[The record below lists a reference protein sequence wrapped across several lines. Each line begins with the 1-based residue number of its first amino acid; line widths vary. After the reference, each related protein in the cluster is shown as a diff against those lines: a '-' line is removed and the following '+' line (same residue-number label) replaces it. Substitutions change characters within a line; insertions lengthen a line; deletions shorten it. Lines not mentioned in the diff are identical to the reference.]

1 MEYQDL
7 LFNAIALVVSI
18 MSGVWFLST
27 RLERVRLQ
35 ILGQTQTFCEKF
47 KHIEIELT
55 RLREAVDEERDRR
68 AELWN
73 EVNSLRER
81 VAKMEVRREK

>member
-1 MEYQDL
+1 M
-7 LFNAIALVVSI
+7 A
-18 MSGVWFLST
+18 GVWFLST

-35 ILGQTQTFCEKF
+35 ILGQTQTFTEKF
-47 KHIEIELT
+47 KHIETEIT

-68 AELWN
+68 AEIWH

-81 VAKMEVRREK
+81 IVKMEVRSS

>member
-1 MEYQDL
+1 MDYSSL
-7 LFNAIALVVSI
+7 VFNLVALITSI
-18 MSGVWFLST
+18 MAGVWFLST

-35 ILGQTQTFCEKF
+35 ILGQTQTFTEKF
-47 KHIEIELT
+47 KHIETEIT

-68 AELWN
+68 AEIWH

-81 VAKMEVRREK
+81 IVKMEVRSS

>member
-1 MEYQDL
+1 VYSEL
-7 LFNAIALVVSI
+7 AFNLIALVSSI
-18 MSGVWFLST
+18 MAGVWFLST

-35 ILGQTQTFCEKF
+35 ILGQTQTFTEKF
-47 KHIEIELT
+47 KHIEVEIT

-68 AELWN
+68 AELWH

-81 VAKMEVRREK
+81 VAKMEVRRD